1 MPLEFC
7 FESMQ
12 QLKLNVVNREKT
24 GRNVARRLRAEG
36 KVPACIYSKG
46 NSRSIAFSAVEF
58 RDLRRSLKGAALI
71 ELVDENGET
80 ALTHIQ
86 EVQRN
91 IIRNSIDHVDFHEVA
106 RGEIFTAN
114 IPVHLIG
121 EDESIGVRNE
131 GGMLDHQTHTLEVR
145 CMPANLPDHINV
157 DVRNLKVGDAIH
169 VSDLNALEGVEFM
182 DAPALVIVSCQPPT
196 VVQEE
201 SEETVEA
208 AADEVPASKVKRD
221 EPED

>member
-1 MPLEFC
+1 
-7 FESMQ
+7 MQ

-24 GRNVARRLRAEG
+24 GRGAVRRLRAEG
-36 KVPACIYSKG
+36 KIPACIYSKG
-46 NSRSIAFSAVEF
+46 SARSISFSAVEF

-71 ELVDENGET
+71 ELVDEDGET

-91 IIRNSIDHVDFHEVA
+91 IVKNSIDHVDFHEVE
-106 RGEIFTAN
+106 RGEAFTAN

-121 EDESIGVRNE
+121 EDESVGVRNE
-131 GGMLDHQTHTLEVR
+131 GGMLDHKTHTLEVR
-145 CMPANLPDHINV
+145 CIPSNLPDHINV
-157 DVRNLKVGDAIH
+157 DVRKLKVGDAIH
-169 VSDLNALEGVEFM
+169 VSDLSVLEGVEYM
-182 DAPALVIVSCQPPT
+182 DAPAMVIVSCQPPT

-208 AADEVPASKVKRD
+208 AADEVPASKVKSD
-221 EPED
+221 ESEA